1 MKNISMPR
9 QPLIILG
16 AIVLFFVIA
25 FALASNSAPN
35 RVAASGTTVAASK
48 GDLRA
53 TVNAIGKVRAKKSA
67 RLALPVSGYIA
78 TIEKYEGDQVNVG
91 DVILTLRAEDAARRV
106 KQVELNLSSRQ
117 LDLARAKAAPR
128 DEDIEIARTN
138 LRKATLAVAAVESA
152 YDAAPT
158 AQNAAAREAARLD
171 LEIARAQFNRVVNG
185 PSKEEIELLQNAV
198 NNAKLELEAAQNSLT
213 QTKLTAPFTGTVTE
227 INVRPGEL
235 VGGFNPLAAV
245 ADLNALE
252 IAAEIDEID
261 VATTDV
267 GQSVEVRLD
276 AFPGERFAGRV
287 MRLYPA
293 ASTQRGSTV
302 YGAVVDI
309 DPRTF
314 KVRPGMGAS
323 LKIATIEKKNVL
335 LVPNRALKNVGAR
348 KAVTVAGRG
357 DVIVEVGVSDGTE
370 TEIVSGL
377 NEGDQ
382 IVIP

>member
-35 RVAASGTTVAASK
+35 RVAASATTVAASK

>member
-35 RVAASGTTVAASK
+35 RVAASATTVAASK

-78 TIEKYEGDQVNVG
+78 TIEKYEGDQVNAG

-276 AFPGERFAGRV
+276 AFPGERFAGRIA
-287 MRLYPA
+287 RLYPA